1 LRWVALGGL
10 LLAIGV
16 VAYIATRSS
25 SYHYRFDFTD
35 AGQLVSGDLVRIGG
49 TPAGTVDSISLTPNG
64 LAQVGVSVDSKYGPL
79 RDGTTA
85 VIRSPGLTNV
95 ASRYIDISPAPTFK
109 PALPSGGVIPASRTS
124 GIVDIDSVF
133 NALNANTREGLRR
146 IVRGFAQWYQGKSGQ
161 ANLTAHYFPPA
172 LRAYSALFNQINADT
187 PVLDQFINQTSTAL
201 GTIDQRSTQ
210 LTDLISQSRVTAQAL
225 SSDNHS
231 LTQALDDLP
240 SALNRGSATFARL
253 RTRTLPALQHL
264 VNATQPVIT
273 PLSGFLPRLNP
284 VLEEAVPTFSL
295 LRQMFDQPGP
305 NNDLYDALVQL
316 PKLASKVSSGFPHAI
331 KALGQSTPIF
341 EFARPYIPDLV
352 AWVVNWDGIFAPY
365 DANGHYARTVPVLA
379 AFNFADDAQG
389 GTLTQVPPNLRGS
402 GGALKTGFLHRCP
415 GAAIAPTPDH
425 STPFLD
431 TGALSNPHCSPS
443 ETIGG
448 TP

>member
-10 LLAIGV
+10 LLAIGM

-133 NALNANTREGLRR
+133 NALDANTREGLRR